1 MRKQSKGC
9 KRQCV
14 ERTLVA
20 KRNCKEQR
28 KVGLKVKFETRH
40 QQLGSSAGEEGGKS
54 ASGVQLLC
62 GG

>member
-1 MRKQSKGC
+1 M
-9 KRQCV
+9 